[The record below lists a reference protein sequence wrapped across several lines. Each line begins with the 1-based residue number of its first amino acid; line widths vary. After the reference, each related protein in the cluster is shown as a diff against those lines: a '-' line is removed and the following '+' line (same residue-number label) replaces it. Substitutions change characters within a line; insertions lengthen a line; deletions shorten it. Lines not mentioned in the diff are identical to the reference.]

1 VSGAAQPPDLS
12 AHLDAAERA
21 AASTVAA
28 LQSALAAVPDDAI
41 WSSLRA
47 SLVERIALAGRAG
60 DPTRERALLAEMA
73 RPKGP
78 TVSLEHV
85 SDRGVEDRGI
95 KAEVIRRTATQV
107 FCRSYGREEVYRL
120 TDGEPVGVVKSHATR
135 IRGFRTT
142 ASRTRIRA
150 ADLHLVLA
158 LPVGRNDVSRALD
171 ALYPPPAL
179 TPKEKAK

>member
-1 VSGAAQPPDLS
+1 MTATTPPPDLS

-21 AASTVAA
+21 GAAFCK
-28 LQSALAAVPDDAI
+28 ALAALLAAVGTTPECNPLRN
-41 WSSLRA
+41 SLGEHLDRA
-47 SLVERIALAGRAG
+47 ESAARLGWV
-60 DPTRERALLAEMA
+60 RETIAEMA
-73 RPKGP
+73 RVKGP

-135 IRGFRTT
+135 IRGFRTV

-150 ADLHLVLA
+150 ADLAIALA

-171 ALYPPPAL
+171 ALYPS
-179 TPKEKAK
+179 PKEKAK